1 MQISKHLRLQAREY
15 MRNTKELMK
24 HKAYNTDVIDLL
36 SVELRRHIITE
47 MSSITLERIWFLR
60 ELEPGCRVDLALK
73 LRRVGYNARE
83 RMTAERISIIMRGVA
98 AKAGSVLTFGNFW
111 GQDSIVHS
119 ETLRDSRS
127 ATALTYVEVTTLE
140 PADLYEVL
148 EAYPESCRL
157 LQVSA
162 MKIAMQKAIVIISE
176 FCRNARHSWLS
187 SRKGSTLNMS
197 AMDQQIVALTSIT
210 GQAPRSIDE
219 DGYLVEELEDDH
231 LKNASDRT
239 LLFEVLK
246 AVQQERAEREFERTQ
261 RVSVEAEI
269 TAIRKELCK
278 IHEVLGTIISTG
290 AELADKR
297 LQT

>member
-1 MQISKHLRLQAREY
+1 
-15 MRNTKELMK
+15 
-24 HKAYNTDVIDLL
+24 
-36 SVELRRHIITE
+36 
-47 MSSITLERIWFLR
+47 
-60 ELEPGCRVDLALK
+60 
-73 LRRVGYNARE
+73 
-83 RMTAERISIIMRGVA
+83 MTAERISIIMRGVA

-162 MKIAMQKAIVIISE
+162 MKIAMQKVCCPFGRLCNELRTLIQRHARSAMRSAAPSMVLIVLPRCPLCSQAIVIISE

-219 DGYLVEELEDDH
+219 
-231 LKNASDRT
+231 
-239 LLFEVLK
+239 
-246 AVQQERAEREFERTQ
+246 ERATHSKSC
-261 RVSVEAEI
+261 SVTNAFP
-269 TAIRKELCK
+269 LWSSY
-278 IHEVLGTIISTG
+278 GS
-290 AELADKR
+290 
-297 LQT
+297 